1 MQEHKE
7 AYLNSRERMNPELEE
22 KLKSNTTELAKNPAF
37 PKTDKDG
44 NPINFLE
51 LIAYKRFN
59 DTVAKVKQYTNVDG
73 VSSNIGLA
81 KLQPLMMQSVRN
93 IIAFEKP
100 HKQMLEKL
108 AVDLIIEEMEI
119 PQDAFQFDSKI
130 VPLGGVSNEGI
141 LQDTKE
147 PSKSEVNAQFGEE
160 YPIEEMTPSEY
171 FELLKHKR
179 RFINL
184 LIQGSSKKGHYMF
197 ELIRKKLNG
206 INPTLTD
213 NYGILMSVNDL
224 TYWVMSDST
233 IDSMASNSQN
243 MSGREE
249 IDNETTP
256 ATIKTESI
264 CFPVSVH
271 ELIKGVMEVFG
282 TQGLPDDK
290 VSAQMLI
297 DSVDSIKNETM
308 DLRFGVVI
316 WEKFISAFPMETF
329 EEGSKNL
336 QHHLFSKFC
345 ALEINEFFKISRY
358 ILSND
363 ERGANYLENML
374 REIKIDLSQ
383 NDMSD
388 LFGDYD
394 DDNQDDDEYAG
405 GGELSRE
412 ELEESAK
419 IYFSDRYNLTIQ
431 NLVEDL
437 DRLTKMQSDL
447 NNKIITPRRVIGTG
461 YKNPRKVAE
470 EWIKGRIQMTKYLIE
485 NFNEKNK
492 FTEEQINAGFRL
504 AEGGEVTRN
513 TLIKNLK
520 KGLVVT
526 FKEDIGRLKYSYTM
540 FYDKKNN
547 DIILK
552 EETERKFAR
561 NVADKNKREENNI
574 ISQKYAFELYQEI
587 TGDRKGIKDFNE
599 FYDTNEY
606 AGGGEITDADLN
618 YYIYPTKVVKIA
630 YLGKIQMGYFF
641 SLKDA
646 MKEIEYLTMAYPKN
660 EIEKYAI
667 ITPNKTFHLGEKQFP
682 IRYAGGGEAGDEK
695 DLRRLILKKFITKVG
710 KGNKDEYVTKYGTLN
725 GDYENLRLSVNFDK
739 ITDRQ
744 KIDLKEWADKVNESE
759 FLDYSHNAEYW
770 DFDGLLDLSKESIVS
785 LNNIL
790 NSGFDK
796 KDYYFSYALLPRG
809 YDYYVEGISYAD
821 GGKIYSSDELY
832 ILKVSDFNGNLLD
845 SSKKIRARNLS
856 EAKQIAIDDFES
868 DMQKKYGQDL
878 RFKVEL
884 APSLMKKGGDLYAK
898 GGKTYVMTDDTY
910 VNIFLSRGF
919 TEKRSAYGLRFFEH
933 KPTGIFITYDQRGIQ
948 TPVIISTNKSGE
960 ESIYEGNT
968 IREVKQAL
976 DNAGVTIIKEGIDPT
991 YAEGGKANENTKEID
1006 IDFMQKRYFVNYH
1019 IDNKKNIEITSVS
1032 SAGEDLDYEKFGD
1045 SLKKIILEEIISEN
1059 DDDYAEGGEVDILK
1073 LYQKDVFSDKDS
1085 ELIDEAIE
1093 NGDIDTTDIK
1103 EDFMGYV
1110 YDRIDKEY
1118 KDEFETEDIWEYTDE
1133 QYENGLTHKENYK
1146 KLISFLK
1153 NDDDYAEGGEVEDW
1167 MEEALESLIQ
1177 ETGFDELEITMVS
1190 DNGNEFIA
1198 TDNKLEYRVFK
1209 TEDDAE
1215 EKAIEGVREDM
1226 EESPENFNKDFIIQ
1240 YIDGREYF
1248 ENELN
1253 LMNGA
1258 YAYEI
1263 QNESDEKYEN
1273 RLIAEMVEWGILN
1286 EEQAESDNA
1295 EELAEQN
1302 IDEFIFLLTNDQL
1315 EQGNSGLDYFIST
1328 FGEEETMKMVID
1340 NNLIDIDEASKDA
1353 VQTDGIAHFL
1363 SSYDGETLYLNNDFV
1378 AYRVN

>member
-93 IIAFEKP
+93 VIAFEKP
-100 HKQMLEKL
+100 HKEMLEKL

-394 DDNQDDDEYAG
+394 DDNQDDDEYA
-405 GGELSRE
+405 E
-412 ELEESAK
+412 
-419 IYFSDRYNLTIQ
+419 
-431 NLVEDL
+431 
-437 DRLTKMQSDL
+437 
-447 NNKIITPRRVIGTG
+447 
-461 YKNPRKVAE
+461 
-470 EWIKGRIQMTKYLIE
+470 
-485 NFNEKNK
+485 
-492 FTEEQINAGFRL
+492 
-504 AEGGEVTRN
+504 
-513 TLIKNLK
+513 
-520 KGLVVT
+520 
-526 FKEDIGRLKYSYTM
+526 
-540 FYDKKNN
+540 
-547 DIILK
+547 
-552 EETERKFAR
+552 
-561 NVADKNKREENNI
+561 
-574 ISQKYAFELYQEI
+574 
-587 TGDRKGIKDFNE
+587 
-599 FYDTNEY
+599 
-606 AGGGEITDADLN
+606 GGEITDADLN

-682 IRYAGGGEAGDEK
+682 IRYAGGGRVNNGYLYFPIGDIDYQLEQGKIKVGDIVNYVFHTGYHTKYDPKDSRVELDIKYKVVDIQQANSTEQKLFNEAP
-695 DLRRLILKKFITKVG
+695 RRNFIIEQISGAKNPMVKGFVIEGKYAESSLIKEDVVKSYEENNEYAEGGEVTRNTLIKNLKKGLVVTFKEDIGRLKYSYTMFYDKKNNDIILKEETERKFARNVADKNIREENNIISQKYAFELYQEITGDRKGIKDFNEFYDTNEYAGGGSLDISNREKVDMYSYLDEG
-710 KGNKDEYVTKYGTLN
+710 DWSYESFMERYNKDMSEAE
-725 GDYENLRLSVNFDK
+725 DIIES
-739 ITDRQ
+739 
-744 KIDLKEWADKVNESE
+744 WAKSR
-759 FLDYSHNAEYW
+759 
-770 DFDGLLDLSKESIVS
+770 
-785 LNNIL
+785 
-790 NSGFDK
+790 GFDK
-796 KDYYFSYALLPRG
+796 K
-809 YDYYVEGISYAD
+809 
-821 GGKIYSSDELY
+821 
-832 ILKVSDFNGNLLD
+832 
-845 SSKKIRARNLS
+845 
-856 EAKQIAIDDFES
+856 
-868 DMQKKYGQDL
+868 
-878 RFKVEL
+878 
-884 APSLMKKGGDLYAK
+884 YAK

-976 DNAGVTIIKEGIDPT
+976 DNAGVSIIKEGIDPT
-991 YAEGGKANENTKEID
+991 YAGGGKVGMIHYEIGGLVSEDIPFEYKGKKTSINYEVGFHEGGIDTETFKETPSGYYVRIMPYATPNIRRFVYPEKDIEIAYLSEFRAITMLLFEADKDTKANQKIAKKEG
-1006 IDFMQKRYFVNYH
+1006 
-1019 IDNKKNIEITSVS
+1019 KKN
-1032 SAGEDLDYEKFGD
+1032 LPKL
-1045 SLKKIILEEIISEN
+1045 LKYISESREEEDEFDEN
-1059 DDDYAEGGEVDILK
+1059 SRKVQDAIWGSDEDEEEYAGGGEVDILK
-1073 LYQKDVFSDKDS
+1073 LYQKDTFSDKDS
-1085 ELIDEAIE
+1085 DLINDAIE
-1093 NGDIDTTDIK
+1093 NGDI
-1103 EDFMGYV
+1103 
-1110 YDRIDKEY
+1110 
-1118 KDEFETEDIWEYTDE
+1118 YTDE
-1133 QYENGLTHKENYK
+1133 IKDDFLGYIQDQKHDFTDEQIWSYTDENYSNGQTHKENYK
-1146 KLISFLK
+1146 NLVEYIKE
-1153 NDDDYAEGGEVEDW
+1153 NEYAFGGEVEDW
-1167 MEEALESLIQ
+1167 MEQALESLIQ

-1215 EKAIEGVREDM
+1215 EKAIEGIREDM

-1253 LMNGA
+1253 EMNGA

-1328 FGEEETMKMVID
+1328 FGEEETMKIVIN

-1363 SSYDGETLYLNNDFV
+1363 SSYDGETLYLKNDFV